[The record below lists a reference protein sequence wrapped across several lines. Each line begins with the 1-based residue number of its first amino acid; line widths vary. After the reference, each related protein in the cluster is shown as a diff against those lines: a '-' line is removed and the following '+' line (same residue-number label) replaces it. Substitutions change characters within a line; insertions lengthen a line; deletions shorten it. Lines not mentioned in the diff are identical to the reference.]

1 MRTQQ
6 GERKGCWDVEM
17 VDAVLVRNLLLQT
30 GERIHGDSDSEATL
44 IELAMSRSTGKAVC
58 VVKDWLLLDVM
69 VSDQDEDSL
78 RGQGLQPTVLFARE
92 ILFDSRGHGARSGAL
107 RSGFQRSHDSA
118 SFETPDVIYLLAGP
132 GQRKHASV
140 PALLALDR
148 LS

>member
-1 MRTQQ
+1 
-6 GERKGCWDVEM
+6 M
-17 VDAVLVRNLLLQT
+17 VDTVLVGNLLLQT
-30 GERIHGDSDSEATL
+30 GEQIRGESGSDATL
-44 IELAMSRSTGKAVC
+44 IELAMSRSAGKPVC

-69 VSDQDEDSL
+69 VSDQDGDSL

-92 ILFDSRGHGARSGAL
+92 ILFDSRCRGARLGAL

-132 GQRKHASV
+132 GQRKYASV
-140 PALLALDR
+140 PALLALER

>member
-1 MRTQQ
+1 
-6 GERKGCWDVEM
+6 M
-17 VDAVLVRNLLLQT
+17 VDAVLVGHLLLQA
-30 GERIHGDSDSEATL
+30 GEQIHGDSDSEATL

-69 VSDQDEDSL
+69 VSDQDGDSL

-92 ILFDSRGHGARSGAL
+92 ILFDSRCHGARSGAL